1 MWCQGLPS
9 RSRPVVILSQ
19 PQAYPPKRIIIP
31 PPLIM
36 SEIEKCSRIT
46 VIVRNCIVFNM
57 ITIRHLYQLALCITS
72 IRAIYLMMDL

>member
-31 PPLIM
+31 PLLII
-36 SEIEKCSRIT
+36 SEIKKSIT
-46 VIVRNCIVFNM
+46 AIIRNRIVFNI
-57 ITIRHLYQLALCITS
+57 ITIRHLYQLALCIAS
-72 IRAIYLMMDL
+72 IRAIHLMMDL